1 MWRRMQH
8 VFPYVTFFFFFLKKT
23 FLYFYFENTLQ
34 NETSDTVWNKPL
46 YSHHWGLF
54 FLLLGN
60 TAQVR
65 SEFRK
70 VVFISSMFPFIPL
83 VICHSGPTQVQ
94 FWKLISTWTDKQQQ
108 QRVKR
113 LVWAGAQGC
122 AFRVRGLTGLVL
134 EGGVRQKGGS
144 TLWQTGRHHQVSLAA
159 RTARSQIWGHGS
171 LDAFSGTRHGPPSA
185 PPFTKRHKHT
195 FILCSVQ
202 MIYG

>member
-8 VFPYVTFFFFFLKKT
+8 VFPYVTFFFFFFKNIFILLFWKYFTKWNFRHCLKQT
-23 FLYFYFENTLQ
+23 TLF
-34 NETSDTVWNKPL
+34 TSL
-46 YSHHWGLF
+46 RSF
-54 FLLLGN
+54 FCCL
-60 TAQVR
+60 VR

-70 VVFISSMFPFIPL
+70 VVFISMFPFIPL

-113 LVWAGAQGC
+113 LVWARAQGC